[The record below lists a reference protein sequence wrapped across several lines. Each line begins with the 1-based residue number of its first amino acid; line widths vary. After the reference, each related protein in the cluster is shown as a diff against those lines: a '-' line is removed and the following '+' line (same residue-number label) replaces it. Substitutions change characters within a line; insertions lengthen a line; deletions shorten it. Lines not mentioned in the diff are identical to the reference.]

1 MNCVSPGLVNTA
13 LWASMPE
20 DDKAALFKHVAGNLP
35 TKTIAEPEDVAEAY
49 VYLMRDHNVSGS
61 VISTNGGYLLK

>member
-1 MNCVSPGLVNTA
+1 
-13 LWASMPE
+13 MPE